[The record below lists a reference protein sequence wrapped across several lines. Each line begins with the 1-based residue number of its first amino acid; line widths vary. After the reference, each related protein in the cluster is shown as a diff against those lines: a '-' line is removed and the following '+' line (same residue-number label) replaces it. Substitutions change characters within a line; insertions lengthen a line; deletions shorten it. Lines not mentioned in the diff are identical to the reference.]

1 MWRKKE
7 HKIDVKELA
16 DIVNTH
22 ETIMNSD
29 FFGWLEEQYSAALE
43 KATDSCRQVI
53 IKGKIG
59 DICSIA
65 GSCTTTWTRTVTLK
79 NQKVV
84 LCKTNLD
91 FSGTYKHVVRYYED
105 ATTKDPEFRISDP
118 IAKKLWILADEIYE
132 AKKEQ

>member
-1 MWRKKE
+1 MFKK
-7 HKIDVKELA
+7 KKFDIDSLKQ
-16 DIVNTH
+16 IVDTH

-29 FFGWLEEQYSAALE
+29 FFEWLEEQYSAALD

-53 IKGKIG
+53 MKGKIG
-59 DICSIA
+59 DTYSIA
-65 GSCTTTWTRTVTLK
+65 GSCITTWTRTVTLK

-84 LCKTNLD
+84 LCKKNLD
-91 FSGTYKHVVRYYED
+91 LSGNYKHVVRYYED
-105 ATTKDPEFRISDP
+105 VTTKDPEFKISDP